1 MRVEARAIIRLESST
16 RPTLCNIIS
25 TLFES
30 LRLVV
35 QLVPTSQGIER
46 MNEKAM
52 MATVQTWSEA
62 MDAGMLPHE
71 FMKTVKMATQQI
83 YPDCLEECTLDP
95 FIMKEIIQKSTMT
108 QSRNS

>member
-1 MRVEARAIIRLESST
+1 MTIIRLESPT

-46 MNEKAM
+46 MNM
-52 MATVQTWSEA
+52 TATVQTWSEA
-62 MDAGMLPHE
+62 MDAGVLQAA
-71 FMKTVKMATQQI
+71 ATGI
-83 YPDCLEECTLDP
+83 T
-95 FIMKEIIQKSTMT
+95 QKSTTT
-108 QSRNS
+108 QSRNF